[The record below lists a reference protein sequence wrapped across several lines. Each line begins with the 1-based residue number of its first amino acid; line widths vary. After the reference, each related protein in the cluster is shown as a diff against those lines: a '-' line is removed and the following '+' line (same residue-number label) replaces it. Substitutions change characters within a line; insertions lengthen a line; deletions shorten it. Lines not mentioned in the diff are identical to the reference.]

1 MDGADVRQHR
11 RAERVNRSC
20 LPALFLEQISFENV
34 HSQNVLRRP
43 TAQANSSAVFATAV
57 GEPASL
63 ANGDNDCRETG
74 RSLHML
80 PASAVSCV
88 TISEHPQALRA
99 TAEAAPALLRRAS
112 AHASARAISR
122 KNCSKAAHPQF
133 CPYPSWLRYCRTQ
146 NPRAAYW
153 SVRCHSAG
161 RPPVL
166 LLLRRGL
173 WPDCTACRKS
183 WPQRNRQ

>member
-34 HSQNVLRRP
+34 HSQNILRRP
-43 TAQANSSAVFATAV
+43 TAQANSSASSRQPLASLRALRMATAIA
-57 GEPASL
+57 GKQADFYTCCLQAQFPAL
-63 ANGDNDCRETG
+63 RF
-74 RSLHML
+74 LK
-80 PASAVSCV
+80 
-88 TISEHPQALRA
+88 HPQALRA

-122 KNCSKAAHPQF
+122 RNCSKAAHPQF